1 MTDQEDKTV
10 SDDAKK
16 VETVAK
22 KDGTATTDK
31 IQRVQVSSALEKLLD
46 SANISNAERQKR

>member
-16 VETVAK
+16 DETGAEE
-22 KDGTATTDK
+22 DETLTTDK

-46 SANISNAERQKR
+46 LANISGAERQKR

>member
-31 IQRVQVSSALEKLLD
+31 INGVQVSSPLEKLLD
-46 SANISNAERQKR
+46 SANISDAERQKR